1 MLDHIFVMTDLS
13 ISEGFLM
20 VEEVFTMKNSLQNK
34 VLYPV
39 IAKEYKEDGHY
50 FVVTSPNIQ
59 GMIVEGDALED
70 AIEEASFDIADWFE
84 VKGKIEKV
92 ADPSKWHL
100 EKDEKL
106 VYVPVN
112 LTNFYKKYGKTVR
125 KNISVPEYLANWA
138 KENKINVSRVASD
151 ALKALQEQR
160 A

>member
-1 MLDHIFVMTDLS
+1 MLTLLDI
-13 ISEGFLM
+13 
-20 VEEVFTMKNSLQNK
+20 NSFFIPSK
-34 VLYPV
+34 
-39 IAKEYKEDGHY
+39 KR
-50 FVVTSPNIQ
+50 TSSSFN
-59 GMIVEGDALED
+59 A
-70 AIEEASFDIADWFE
+70 FDIADWFE

-92 ADPSKWHL
+92 ADPLKWHL

>member
-1 MLDHIFVMTDLS
+1 MTDLS

-92 ADPSKWHL
+92 ADPLKWHL

-151 ALKALQEQR
+151 ALKALQEQK

>member
-1 MLDHIFVMTDLS
+1 MTDLS

-70 AIEEASFDIADWFE
+70 AIEEASFDIADWLE

-151 ALKALQEQR
+151 ALKALQEQK

>member
-1 MLDHIFVMTDLS
+1 MTDLS

-92 ADPSKWHL
+92 ADPLKWHL

>member
-1 MLDHIFVMTDLS
+1 
-13 ISEGFLM
+13 
-20 VEEVFTMKNSLQNK
+20 MKNK

-39 IAKEYKEDGHY
+39 IAKEYNDDGHY
-50 FVVTSPNIQ
+50 FVVTSPNVQ
-59 GMIVEGDALED
+59 GMIVEGDTLEE

-84 VKGKIEKV
+84 VKGKIERV
-92 ADPSKWHL
+92 ADPLKWHL

>member
-1 MLDHIFVMTDLS
+1 
-13 ISEGFLM
+13 
-20 VEEVFTMKNSLQNK
+20 MKNK

-39 IAKEYKEDGHY
+39 IAKEYNDDGHY
-50 FVVTSPNIQ
+50 FVVTSPNVQ
-59 GMIVEGDALED
+59 GMIVEGDTLEE

-92 ADPSKWHL
+92 
-100 EKDEKL
+100 
-106 VYVPVN
+106 
-112 LTNFYKKYGKTVR
+112 
-125 KNISVPEYLANWA
+125 A